1 MMGGKMKRGIIL
13 FFPVIFCGIA
23 FADTIRY
30 GDDNK
35 CFVNVTGKDDFYF
48 CGHQDLECAGRDVSK
63 RRDRFWLYHHESKTV
78 DGKTYWCCHGTRDS
92 AGFFVQANSWTKESE
107 TVTIDVGGGICNYTQ
122 IVNVCGDDESVVC
135 KEPKDCPKG
144 TQVRNGQCVALC
156 HLQDGNKGFESL
168 LSNNCVECVTS
179 NYQGIDKDGVCVKCN
194 TTTQFWDVVN
204 RKCIDRSELEERIP
218 SDVMQKCWQC
228 PNNDIFK
235 ECVTLFVQSKDERV
249 EDKSYNSII
258 KDCKIDDR

>member
-1 MMGGKMKRGIIL
+1 
-13 FFPVIFCGIA
+13 
-23 FADTIRY
+23 
-30 GDDNK
+30 
-35 CFVNVTGKDDFYF
+35 
-48 CGHQDLECAGRDVSK
+48 
-63 RRDRFWLYHHESKTV
+63 
-78 DGKTYWCCHGTRDS
+78 
-92 AGFFVQANSWTKESE
+92 VQADKWSTEGE
-107 TVTIDVGGGICNYTQ
+107 EVTIDVGGGTCSYTQ

-135 KEPKDCPKG
+135 REPELDTCPKG

-156 HLQDGNKGFESL
+156 HLQNGNMGFESP
-168 LSNNCVECVTS
+168 LSNNCVECLTS

-249 EDKSYNSII
+249 EDNNSII